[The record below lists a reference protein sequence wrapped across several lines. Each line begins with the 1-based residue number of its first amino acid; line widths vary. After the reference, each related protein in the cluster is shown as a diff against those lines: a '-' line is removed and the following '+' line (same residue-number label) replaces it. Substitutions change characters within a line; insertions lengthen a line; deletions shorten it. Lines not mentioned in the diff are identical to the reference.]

1 MRIGKEHP
9 FGSQPIH
16 LRRPGL
22 RIALQHACPV
32 IEIIDGDEQDIR
44 LCGLA
49 GGVFRFTV
57 LAYCTKQQ
65 NGQSEYRCLF
75 HCFHRLF
82 GAVGDHPHHCLR
94 VFLKKMSAAS
104 IA

>member
-1 MRIGKEHP
+1 MGIGKDNP
-9 FGSQPIH
+9 LGSELIH
-16 LRRPGL
+16 VRCSSL
-22 RIALQHACPV
+22 RIPLQHPIPV
-32 IEIIDGDEQDIR
+32 IEIINGDEQDIR